1 MRLFAISDIHGC
13 AQTFR
18 ELLDQIGLNQDDHLV
33 LVGDYI
39 DRGPDSKGVVD
50 QILDLREKG
59 YAITALKGNHEGLML
74 EAIEKEEFLSH
85 WISNGGQETLRS
97 FGISNPAALSPRY
110 LDFFRGLKNF
120 HQTDEAFFVH
130 AGFNFRAADPL
141 EDEQAMLW
149 IRHWYDQLD
158 QEWLEDRLI
167 VHGHTPQPRP
177 RIELQLALIN
187 RLPVLDIDCG
197 CVYPREYMH
206 QLCAF
211 DLTNR
216 NLHFVRNCEADKV

>member
-18 ELLDQIGLNQDDHLV
+18 ELLEKIGLNQDDHLV

-39 DRGPDSKGVVD
+39 DRGPDTKGVID
-50 QILDLREKG
+50 QILFLREKG
-59 YAITALKGNHEGLML
+59 YAITTLKGNHEDLML
-74 EAIEKEEFLSH
+74 EALENEEYLAH
-85 WISNGGQETLRS
+85 WISNGGQDTLHS
-97 FGISNPAALSPRY
+97 FGIASPNDLSPFY
-110 LDFFRGLKNF
+110 LDFFRDLKNF
-120 HQTDEAFFVH
+120 HETEEAFFVH

-141 EDEQAMLW
+141 EDKTAMLW

-158 QEWLEDRLI
+158 REWLDDRLI

-177 RIELQLALIN
+177 RIELQLDLID
-187 RLPVLDIDCG
+187 RMPVLDIDCG
-197 CVYPREYMH
+197 CVYPREHMH

-216 NLHFVRNCEADKV
+216 CLHFVRNRESVSG